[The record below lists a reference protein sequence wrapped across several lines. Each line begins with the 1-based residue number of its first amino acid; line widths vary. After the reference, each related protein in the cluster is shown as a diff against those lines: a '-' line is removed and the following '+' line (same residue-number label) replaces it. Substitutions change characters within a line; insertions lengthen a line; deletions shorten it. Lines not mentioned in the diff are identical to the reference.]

1 MNIEKC
7 GDFVNLIIKNM
18 KSFGVKVKKNLIK
31 KVKKRT
37 IEKADIT
44 GEKYAQVNIDEVLQ
58 NIIICESSLDANINL
73 EAIDNLMRLYA
84 MAIQYFT
91 AMNNPVYLT
100 YVQK

>member
-1 MNIEKC
+1 
-7 GDFVNLIIKNM
+7 
-18 KSFGVKVKKNLIK
+18 LIK